1 LAKPN
6 YQFVKRQKEL
16 AKKKNQEEKQRRK
29 ASKHQTET
37 ADGTNPPA
45 TDETPK

>member
-1 LAKPN
+1 MAKPN

-29 ASKHQTET
+29 ASKNQTDT
-37 ADGTNPPA
+37 ADGVSPPVE
-45 TDETPK
+45 ETQK